1 MRAGRRAGDEQKHT
15 LGSCCSQ
22 QQVQREGEW
31 RRGASGFV
39 ERRKRSCEGGGVGGV
54 GGTYG

>member
-22 QQVQREGEW
+22 QQVQRGGELEG
-31 RRGASGFV
+31 GASGFV
-39 ERRKRSCEGGGVGGV
+39 ERRKRACEGGLGGV